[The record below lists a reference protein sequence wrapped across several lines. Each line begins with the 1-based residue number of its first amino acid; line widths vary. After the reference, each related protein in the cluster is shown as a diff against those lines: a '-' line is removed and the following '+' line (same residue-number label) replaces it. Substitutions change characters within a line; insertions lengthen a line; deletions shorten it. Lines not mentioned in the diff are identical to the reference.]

1 MSGHVIAGLLTLI
14 ACFMLLCRIDK
25 MKRGTTKPI
34 VFLQHAAMAMG
45 MFASVVLDFTVYED
59 YSNAAMALG
68 VIIFFA
74 LSVKRWAHGAP
85 EDTTKP
91 MLLEPVE
98 WNHVSG
104 GKRE

>member
-1 MSGHVIAGLLTLI
+1 MSGHAVAGALTLI

-25 MKRGTTKPI
+25 MRKGHTKPV
-34 VFLQHAAMAMG
+34 VFLQHAAMAFG
-45 MFASVVLDFTVYED
+45 MFASVILDFTVYED
-59 YSNAAMALG
+59 FSNAAMALG

-74 LSVKRWAHGAP
+74 LSLKRWAHGAP

-91 MLLEPVE
+91 MLLDPVE

-104 GKRE
+104 GKK